1 MEAEL
6 QPGVDRILSKGTEYT
21 HALDVA
27 TTLVL
32 KLEQFNIY
40 PLLYI
45 IVLLETVLMN

>member
-1 MEAEL
+1 MWKLNSSQA
-6 QPGVDRILSKGTEYT
+6 STEFDLKEQNT

-27 TTLVL
+27 RTLVL

-45 IVLLETVLMN
+45 IVLLETDLMN